1 MVDIY
6 LKYIKYERR
15 YSKHTITSYTT
26 DLYQFRKFLIQNFE
40 GHNIL
45 EADHSEIRAW
55 VVALVENG
63 LDSNSINRKI
73 ASLKSFFKFL
83 LKREEIKKDP
93 TWKIK
98 ALKSAK
104 RLPQFV
110 RENEMLAILDNIKF
124 DNDFIGSRD
133 KLIMEVLYG
142 TGVRLSELLN
152 LKCDDINLHN
162 LTIKVLGKRN
172 KERIIPISES
182 LKQVISNYN
191 IVKPQG
197 VDSMSYLL
205 VSKGGKKCYAMVI
218 YRTVKKYLTALAKV
232 EKNSPHVLRHTF
244 ATHLLNKGADLNA
257 VKDLLGHSSLAAT
270 QVYTHN
276 SMEKLKAVFD
286 KAHPKA

>member
-1 MVDIY
+1 MVDTY

-26 DLYQFRKFLIQNFE
+26 DLYQFREFLIQNFQ

-83 LKREEIKKDP
+83 MKREEIKKDP

-124 DNDFIGSRD
+124 EDDFIGSRD

-182 LKQVISNYN
+182 LKEVISNYN

>member
-1 MVDIY
+1 MVDTY

-15 YSKHTITSYTT
+15 YSEHTITSYTT
-26 DLYQFRKFLIQNFE
+26 DLHQFRNFLIQNFE
-40 GHNIL
+40 GLNIL
-45 EADHSEIRAW
+45 EANHSEVRAW
-55 VVALVENG
+55 VVALVEKN

-83 LKREEIKKDP
+83 MKREEIKKDP

-110 RENEMLAILDNIKF
+110 RENEMLVILDNIDF
-124 DNDFIGSRD
+124 DDDFIGSRD

-152 LKCDDINLHN
+152 LKCNDINLNN

-172 KERIIPISES
+172 KERIIPISEP
-182 LKQVISNYN
+182 LREVISDYN
-191 IVKPQG
+191 KVKAKSI
-197 VDSMSYLL
+197 DSKKYLL
-205 VSKGGKKCYAMVI
+205 VTKGGKKCYPMVI
-218 YRTVKKYLTALAKV
+218 YRTVKKYLNALAKV

-270 QVYTHN
+270 QIYTHN

-286 KAHPKA
+286 NAHPKA